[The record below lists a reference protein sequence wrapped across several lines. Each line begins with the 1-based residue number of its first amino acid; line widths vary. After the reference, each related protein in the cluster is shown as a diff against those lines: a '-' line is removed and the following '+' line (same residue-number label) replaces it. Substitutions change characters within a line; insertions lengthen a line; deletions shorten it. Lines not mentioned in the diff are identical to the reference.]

1 MCIRSLTTTSLFAAV
16 CCLGTGTTLAQA
28 PTVDYGFVTNVDRIE
43 LGGGGKGSTTA
54 TVAGA
59 LAGGAVGYV
68 FGKGSTSGKKRRGI
82 LGGTAVG
89 GFIGNQATKGTNKG
103 FAYQVELMNGDS
115 VTITTEQGRIDKG
128 DCVTI
133 ERGESANI
141 RRVSEIHCQSTDV
154 QPSAEHVAEAKEC
167 EAAKA
172 AMLDAESTEA
182 LEKAVKE
189 ARILCEE

>member
-1 MCIRSLTTTSLFAAV
+1 MRRCPFLVTSIFPVVL
-16 CCLGTGTTLAQA
+16 LLDTGTAFSQA
-28 PTVDYGFVTNVDRIE
+28 PTVDYGVVTGVEQID
-43 LGGGGKGSTTA
+43 LGGKRSGNTTA

-68 FGKGSTSGKKRRGI
+68 FGKGSTKGKKRRGI

-103 FAYQVELMNGDS
+103 FQYTVRLVDGEN
-115 VTITTEQGRIDKG
+115 VTITTEQGRINTG

-141 RRVSEIHCQSTDV
+141 RRVSEVHCQSKDA
-154 QPSAEHVAEAKEC
+154 QPTTEHVAEAKEC

-172 AMLDAESTEA
+172 AMLEADTNEA

>member
-1 MCIRSLTTTSLFAAV
+1 MCNCSLITTTILTVA
-16 CCLGTGTTLAQA
+16 CCFGTGTTLAQA
-28 PTVDYGFVTNVDRIE
+28 SSVDYGLVTNVDRID
-43 LGGGGKGSTTA
+43 LGGGGNGDTTA
-54 TVAGA
+54 TVVGA

-103 FAYQVELMNGDS
+103 YAYTVKLVDGDS
-115 VTITTEQGRIDKG
+115 VTITTEQGRIDTG

-133 ERGESANI
+133 ERGVSANI
-141 RRVSEIHCQSTDV
+141 RRVSEIHCQTKDV

-167 EAAKA
+167 ESAKA
-172 AMLDAESTEA
+172 AMLEADTNEA
-182 LEKAVKE
+182 LQKAVNE